1 LKERVMS
8 FQWPVDAEDLFGERY
23 PQMVNTGLPAA
34 DVDAVRAAIT
44 QMWTDAPGGWVHEW
58 STLAA
63 RYASAGSH
71 QLASLAYGWAKFP
84 TLADDSKRGA
94 LQNQLEQYLL
104 AAPDFGVD
112 FQRRVIDVPYRGAST
127 AVPVHIFA
135 ASYLPADAPVL
146 LASGGVDSWKMD
158 MHNMFVLAAAT
169 AGVRVVAFDIA
180 GTGESAVPMTPDG
193 GAEIVRGL
201 IAEARTL
208 GNGIVIH
215 LGISMGGHYSARS
228 SLAGEVDAAI
238 VLGGPVEEAFN
249 GDISTVQFGMDGI
262 IGNAL
267 GFDQRPSA
275 EELAARF
282 GAFSLRPLLD
292 QDTNTPMLVLNGAD
306 DVHVPQH
313 DTVVF
318 QGRRDT
324 EVHLIPDT
332 GHCATTKLP
341 EALGLMF
348 SWLQRT
354 LETLWVKAN
363 S

>member
-1 LKERVMS
+1 MS
-8 FQWPVDAEDLFGERY
+8 FQWPVNAEDLFGERY
-23 PQMVNTGLPAA
+23 PQMINTGLPAP

-44 QMWTDAPGGWVHEW
+44 QMWTDAPGGWVYEW
-58 STLAA
+58 SALAA
-63 RYASAGSH
+63 RYAGAGSH
-71 QLASLAYGWAKFP
+71 QLAALAYGWAKFP
-84 TLADDSKRGA
+84 TLADDSKRAA
-94 LQNQLEQYLL
+94 LRNQLEQYLL
-104 AAPDFGVD
+104 AAPEFGVD
-112 FQRRVIDVPYRGAST
+112 FQRRVLDVPYRGAST
-127 AVPVHIFA
+127 PVPVHIFA
-135 ASYLPADAPVL
+135 APDLPADAPVL

-180 GTGESAVPMTPDG
+180 GTGESAVPMTHDG

-201 IAEARTL
+201 IAEARRL
-208 GNGIVIH
+208 GNGIVSH

-228 SLAGEVDAAI
+228 GLAGEVDAAI
-238 VLGGPVEEAFN
+238 VLGGPVEAAFSR
-249 GDISTVQFGMDGI
+249 DASMLQFGMDGI
-262 IGNAL
+262 VGNAL

-275 EELAARF
+275 GELAATF

-292 QDTNTPMLVLNGAD
+292 QDTNAPMLVLNGAD

-313 DTVVF
+313 DTLVF
-318 QGRRDT
+318 GGRRDT

-341 EALGLMF
+341 EAIGLMF

-354 LETLWVKAN
+354 LETLGVKAN